1 MQLDLKV
8 MIVLRVLKKFT
19 SILNKHQKI
28 RIIELTI
35 MMIIGGF
42 MEMLSVSLM
51 VPFMNAVMDPET
63 TMKKWYSQILCN
75 IFHIGE
81 NETRKFLIVLALV
94 LAVLY
99 IVKNLYLLIQNNY
112 QYRFVYNNM
121 FFTQQRL
128 LHNYLHRPYEYFLSV
143 ETGEVIRVI
152 QNDVRDAF
160 MAMTTL
166 LGIFTEGVVTGILL
180 ITLLIINPLIT
191 IGIAAI
197 LSIAVLIITKV
208 IKPIMVKAGRKNQE
222 SSAGLNKWMMQ
233 SVQGIKEVKVM
244 QKEDFFEKEF
254 SSNGATFVRTT
265 RENVVLS
272 QFPRFFIEAISMA
285 AIFIMMA
292 IMIGSGVNLVSLIPT
307 LSALAMASVRLLP
320 AVNRISSGLG
330 DLAFREP
337 MVDKMIEN
345 LNVMQVAELESD
357 DNKDRIA
364 PLKKQFGL
372 SHIYY
377 HYPNAEDNNNV
388 LEDAS
393 MIVHKGES
401 IGVMGPSGAGKT
413 TAIDVLLG
421 LLRPQEGVVTIDG
434 TDITLDRK
442 DWLGQ
447 IGYIPQSIFMLDG
460 DILENVAFGIEDS
473 DVDEKQVW
481 TALEEASLS
490 DFVKSLPD
498 GLHTQLGERGIRLSG
513 GQRQRIGIA
522 RALYTNPSIL
532 IFDEATSA
540 LDNET
545 EKAIMESVNHL
556 HGHKTMVIIAHRLT
570 TIEDCDHVY
579 EVKDKKITKVR

>member
-1 MQLDLKV
+1 
-8 MIVLRVLKKFT
+8 MIIIRVLKKFR
-19 SILNKHQKI
+19 SILNRHQKL
-28 RIIELTI
+28 RIVELTL
-35 MMIIGGF
+35 MMILGGF

-51 VPFMNAVMDPET
+51 VPFMNAVMDPKT
-63 TMKKWYSQILCN
+63 TMKKWYSQILCH
-75 IFHIGE
+75 IFHINEG
-81 NETRKFLIVLALV
+81 ETRRFLVILALV

-99 IVKNLYLLIQNNY
+99 IIKNLYLLIQNNY

-121 FFTQQRL
+121 FSTQQRL

-152 QNDVRDAF
+152 QSDVNNAF
-160 MAMTTL
+160 FALTTL
-166 LGIFTEGVVTGILL
+166 LGVFTESVVTGILL
-180 ITLLIINPLIT
+180 ITLLIISPIIT
-191 IGIAAI
+191 IGIAVI
-197 LSIAVLIITKV
+197 LTIAVFVITKV
-208 IKPIMVKAGRKNQE
+208 IKPILVRAGQKNQQ
-222 SSAGLNKWMMQ
+222 SAAGLNKWMMQ

-244 QKEDFFEKEF
+244 QKEDYFEKEF
-254 SSNGATFVRTT
+254 SSNGQTYVDTT
-265 RENVVLS
+265 RLNNVLS
-272 QFPRFFIEAISMA
+272 QFPRFFIEAASMA

-320 AVNRISSGLG
+320 AVNRISSGIG
-330 DLAFREP
+330 DLAYREP

-345 LNVMQVAELESD
+345 LTAMQVAELD
-357 DNKDRIA
+357 IDVHKDRIA
-364 PLKKQFGL
+364 PLSEQFGL

-377 HYPNAEDNNNV
+377 HYPNADEDSYV

-393 MIVHKGES
+393 MTVHRGES

-413 TAIDVLLG
+413 TTIDVLLG
-421 LLRPQEGVVTIDG
+421 LLRPQKGVVTIDG
-434 TDITLDRK
+434 TDITLDRR

-460 DILENVAFGIEDS
+460 DILENVAFGVEDS
-473 DVDEKQVW
+473 EIDEKQVW
-481 TALEEASLS
+481 DALEEASLA
-490 DFVKSLPD
+490 DFVKSLPE

-579 EVKDKKITKVR
+579 EVKDRKITMVR

>member
-1 MQLDLKV
+1 
-8 MIVLRVLKKFT
+8 
-19 SILNKHQKI
+19 
-28 RIIELTI
+28 
-35 MMIIGGF
+35 

-51 VPFMNAVMDPET
+51 VPFMNAVMDPKT

-75 IFHIGE
+75 IFHINE
-81 NETRKFLIVLALV
+81 AETRKFLVMLALV

-99 IVKNLYLLIQNNY
+99 IIKNLYLLIQNNY

-121 FFTQQRL
+121 FFTQQKL

-152 QNDVRDAF
+152 QNDVTNAF
-160 MAMTTL
+160 SALTTL
-166 LGIFTEGVVTGILL
+166 LGIFTEGVVTGVLL
-180 ITLLIINPLIT
+180 ITLLIISPVIT
-191 IGIAAI
+191 IGIAVI
-197 LSIAVLIITKV
+197 LAIAVIIITRV
-208 IKPIMVKAGRKNQE
+208 IKPILVRAGRKNQK
-222 SSAGLNKWMMQ
+222 SSACLNKWMMQ
-233 SVQGIKEVKVM
+233 SIQGIKEVKVM
-244 QKEDFFEKEF
+244 QKEDYFEKEF
-254 SSNGATFVRTT
+254 SSNGQTYVDTT
-265 RENVVLS
+265 RQNMVLS
-272 QFPRFFIEAISMA
+272 QFPRFFIEAVSMA

-320 AVNRISSGLG
+320 AVNRISSGIG
-330 DLAFREP
+330 NLAYQEP

-345 LNVMQVAELESD
+345 LNGMQVAELDTNDS
-357 DNKDRIA
+357 KDRIA
-364 PLKKQFGL
+364 PLNKQFGL

-377 HYPNAEDNNNV
+377 HYPNADEDSYV

-393 MIVHKGES
+393 MTVHKGES
-401 IGVMGPSGAGKT
+401 IGIMGPSGAGKT

-421 LLRPQEGVVTIDG
+421 LLRPQKGVVTIDG

-460 DILENVAFGIEDS
+460 DILENVAFGIDK
-473 DVDEKQVW
+473 DKVDEKQVW
-481 TALEEASLS
+481 QVLEEASL
-490 DFVKSLPD
+490 DVFVKSLPE

-522 RALYTNPSIL
+522 RALYTDPSIL

>member
-1 MQLDLKV
+1 
-8 MIVLRVLKKFT
+8 
-19 SILNKHQKI
+19 
-28 RIIELTI
+28 
-35 MMIIGGF
+35 

-51 VPFMNAVMDPET
+51 VPFMNAVMDPT
-63 TMKKWYSQILCN
+63 ATMKKWYSQILCN
-75 IFHIGE
+75 IFHINEGE
-81 NETRKFLIVLALV
+81 ARKFLVILALV
-94 LAVLY
+94 LAALY
-99 IVKNLYLLIQNNY
+99 IVKNLYLLVQNNY

-121 FFTQQRL
+121 FFTQQKL

-152 QNDVRDAF
+152 QSDVTNAF
-160 MAMTTL
+160 AALTTL
-166 LGIFTEGVVTGILL
+166 LSIFTEGVVTGVLL
-180 ITLLIINPLIT
+180 ITLLIISPVITVGIT
-191 IGIAAI
+191 II
-197 LSIAVLIITKV
+197 LAIAVIIITRV
-208 IKPIMVKAGRKNQE
+208 IKPILVKAGRKNQKA
-222 SSAGLNKWMMQ
+222 SAGLNKWMMQ

-244 QKEDFFEKEF
+244 QKEGYFEKEF
-254 SSNGATFVRTT
+254 SSNGQTYVDTIRQ
-265 RENVVLS
+265 NMVLS

-285 AIFIMMA
+285 SIFIMMA
-292 IMIGSGVNLVSLIPT
+292 IMIGSGVNLASLIPT

-320 AVNRISSGLG
+320 AVNRISSGIG
-330 DLAFREP
+330 NLAYQEP

-345 LNVMQVAELESD
+345 LKGMQVAELDSD
-357 DNKDRIA
+357 DNKERIA
-364 PLKKQFGL
+364 PLKKQFGF
-372 SHIYY
+372 SNIYY
-377 HYPNAEDNNNV
+377 HYPNADDDNYV

-421 LLRPQEGVVTIDG
+421 LLRPQKGIVTIDG
-434 TDITLDRK
+434 TDITLDRN

-490 DFVKSLPD
+490 DFVRLLPE

-579 EVKDKKITKVR
+579 EVKDKMITRVR

>member
-1 MQLDLKV
+1 
-8 MIVLRVLKKFT
+8 MIVFRVLKKFA
-19 SILNKHQKI
+19 SILNKHQKL
-28 RIIELTI
+28 RIAELTI
-35 MMIIGGF
+35 MMIVGGF

-51 VPFMNAVMDPET
+51 IPFMNAVMDPKT
-63 TMKKWYSQILCN
+63 TMNKWYSKILCN
-75 IFHIGE
+75 IFHIGKG
-81 NETRKFLIVLALV
+81 ETRKFLIVLALV
-94 LAVLY
+94 LAALY
-99 IVKNLYLLIQNNY
+99 IVKNIYLLIQNNY

-121 FFTQQRL
+121 FLTQQRL
-128 LHNYLHRPYEYFLSV
+128 LHNYIHRPYEYFLSV

-152 QNDVRDAF
+152 QTDVKDAF
-160 MAMTTL
+160 LALTAL
-166 LGIFTEGVVTGILL
+166 LTIFTESVVTAALI
-180 ITLLIINPLIT
+180 ITLLIIDPVIT
-191 IGIAAI
+191 VGIAAI
-197 LSIAVLIITKV
+197 LALAVFVIMHV
-208 IKPIMVKAGRKNQE
+208 IKPILERAGRNNQK
-222 SSAGLNKWMMQ
+222 SAAGINKWMMQ
-233 SVQGIKEVKVM
+233 SIQGIKEVKVM
-244 QKEDFFEKEF
+244 QKEDYFEKEF
-254 SSNGATFVRTT
+254 SSNGQTFVNTT
-265 RENVVLS
+265 RLS
-272 QFPRFFIEAISMA
+272 NILYQFPRFFIEAVSMA

-292 IMIGSGVNLVSLIPT
+292 IMIGMGTNLVSLIPT
-307 LSALAMASVRLLP
+307 LSALAMAAVRLLP
-320 AVNRISSGLG
+320 AVNRISSNLG

-337 MVDKMIEN
+337 MIDKMIEN
-345 LNVMQVAELESD
+345 LNAMQIAEQENND
-357 DNKDRIA
+357 EKDRIA
-364 PLKKQFGL
+364 PLQKQFGL

-377 HYPNAEDNNNV
+377 HYPSADEDSYV

-401 IGVMGPSGAGKT
+401 IGIMGPSGAGKT

-421 LLRPQEGVVTIDG
+421 LLRPQKGVVTIDG

-460 DILENVAFGIEDS
+460 DILENVAFGQDDADI
-473 DVDEKQVW
+473 DEQQVW
-481 TALEEASLS
+481 QALEEASLEE
-490 DFVKSLPD
+490 FVKSLPE

-522 RALYTNPSIL
+522 RALYTDPSIL

-579 EVKDKKITKVR
+579 EVNDKKITLVR

>member
-1 MQLDLKV
+1 

-28 RIIELTI
+28 RIIELTL
-35 MMIIGGF
+35 MMILGGF

-51 VPFMNAVMDPET
+51 VPFMNAVMDPKT
-63 TMKKWYSQILCN
+63 TMNKWYSQILCH
-75 IFHIGE
+75 IFHINEG
-81 NETRKFLIVLALV
+81 ETRKFLVMLALV

-121 FFTQQRL
+121 FFTQQKL

-143 ETGEVIRVI
+143 ETGEVIRII
-152 QNDVRDAF
+152 QNDVTNAF
-160 MAMTTL
+160 YALTTL
-166 LGIFTEGVVTGILL
+166 LGIFTEGVVTGVLL
-180 ITLLIINPLIT
+180 ITLLIISPVIT
-191 IGIAAI
+191 IGIAVI
-197 LSIAVLIITKV
+197 LALAVIIITRV
-208 IKPIMVKAGRKNQE
+208 IKPILVKAGRKNQKA
-222 SSAGLNKWMMQ
+222 SANINKWMMQ
-233 SVQGIKEVKVM
+233 SIQGIKEVKVM
-244 QKEDFFEKEF
+244 QKEDYFEKEF
-254 SSNGATFVRTT
+254 SSNGKTYVDTT
-265 RENVVLS
+265 RLNYVLS
-272 QFPRFFIEAISMA
+272 QFPRFFIEAVSMA

-320 AVNRISSGLG
+320 AVNRISSGIG
-330 DLAFREP
+330 NMAYQEP

-345 LNVMQVAELESD
+345 LNGMQVAELDID
-357 DNKDRIA
+357 DGKDRIA
-364 PLKKQFGL
+364 PLDKQFGL

-377 HYPNAEDNNNV
+377 HYPNADDNGYV

-393 MIVHKGES
+393 MTVNKGES
-401 IGVMGPSGAGKT
+401 IGIMGPSGAGKT

-421 LLRPQEGVVTIDG
+421 LLRPQKGVVTIDG

-460 DILENVAFGIEDS
+460 DILGNVAFGIDK
-473 DVDEKQVW
+473 DKVDEKQVW
-481 TALEEASLS
+481 MALEEASL
-490 DFVKSLPD
+490 DEFVKSLPD

-513 GQRQRIGIA
+513 GQRQRIGNA
-522 RALYTNPSIL
+522 RALYTDPSIL

-579 EVKDKKITKVR
+579 EVKDKKITRVR